1 MCIAIVKP
9 EGQTIPLS
17 VLEHCWNANPD
28 GCGFALP
35 DGAGGV
41 TIHKALDW
49 EEFVTLW
56 DRYGDAAA
64 PMLVHFRLATHGIVN
79 LENCHPHRIAPGL
92 AMVHNGIYH
101 EKVPYTTPPR
111 SDTVQLVKG
120 VLQHMP
126 PEDVTS
132 PSGIRLIED
141 QDYGWSRTA
150 LLNGDGQF
158 FIIRERRG
166 EWIGGCWYSKKL
178 AGLGRA
184 A

>member
-9 EGQTIPLS
+9 EGQSIPLS
-17 VLEHCWNANPD
+17 VLEHCWHTNPH
-28 GCGFALP
+28 GGGFALP

-41 TIHKALDW
+41 TIHKTLDW

-56 DRYGDAAA
+56 DRYADAAA

-92 AMVHNGIYH
+92 VMVHNGVYR
-101 EKVPYTTPPR
+101 EKVPYATPPR

-120 VLQHMP
+120 VLQHMR

-132 PSGIRLIED
+132 PSGLRLIEN
-141 QDYGWSRTA
+141 QDHGWSRTA
-150 LLNGDGQF
+150 LLNGEGRT
-158 FIIRERRG
+158 FIIREHKG
-166 EWIGGCWYSKKL
+166 EWIGGCWYSKKHWELGL
-178 AGLGRA
+178 AA
-184 A
+184 